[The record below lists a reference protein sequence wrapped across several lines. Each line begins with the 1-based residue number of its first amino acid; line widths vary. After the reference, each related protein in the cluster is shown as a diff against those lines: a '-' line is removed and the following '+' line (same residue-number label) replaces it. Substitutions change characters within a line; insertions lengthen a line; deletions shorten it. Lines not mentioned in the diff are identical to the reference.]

1 MINVI
6 TALKKGWTVSEVA
19 RVLAHGQNDE
29 GRGFLV
35 TLMEPKNHMSCE
47 MYLPYSTETETFLK
61 RVSIP
66 LVA

>member
-19 RVLAHGQNDE
+19 TVLAHGQNDE

-35 TLMEPKNHMSCE
+35 TLMEPKNHMSRE

>member
-6 TALKKGWTVSEVA
+6 AALKKGWTVSEVA
-19 RVLAHGQNDE
+19 TVLAHGQNDE

-35 TLMEPKNHMSCE
+35 TLMEPKNHMSRE

-61 RVSIP
+61 HVSIP